1 MHDADRRAT
10 EARWLELTRHLLP
23 AAAPD
28 RGWPV
33 RADHCFQRIFL
44 DNACDGVWYDHIAGR
59 PAYARADPVILD
71 RAVALAE
78 AALAGD
84 ADLALLNRRSL
95 AWRKLRATGR

>member
-1 MHDADRRAT
+1 MTDADRRAA

-44 DNACDGVWYDHIAGR
+44 DNACDGVWYDHITGR
-59 PAYARADPVILD
+59 PAYARADSVILD
-71 RAVALAE
+71 RAVTLAE
-78 AALAGD
+78 AVLAGD
-84 ADLALLNRRSL
+84 ADLTLLNRRSL
-95 AWRKLRATGR
+95 AWRKLRASGG